1 MTNLNENKNLTPI
14 ALDDEML
21 ELVDGAGWLGAAWDA
36 TCNWA
41 SKHKKTLAK
50 VGCIVGGT
58 ALAATGIGA
67 GAAVGLFTIESV
79 AGTAVAATTV
89 GGFAGTV
96 TGTIIYGPENEE

>member
-21 ELVDGAGWLGAAWDA
+21 ELVDGAGWHGDAWDA

-41 SKHKKTLAK
+41 SKNKKTLAK
-50 VGCIVGGT
+50 VGCIVGGI

-67 GAAVGLFTIESV
+67 GAAV
-79 AGTAVAATTV
+79 AATTV
-89 GGFAGTV
+89 GGFTGAV